1 MSCYIFNCTCQSG
14 DDLPRIRHRCD
25 RRCVIFVVLL
35 VISSDGGSCG
45 DVGRKFFVMTS
56 NVGMTAKLIPQVL
69 LSEPMLELKEVYG
82 NINNGYNDA
91 TIIQCG
97 ITCSLQRYSSIDV
110 ELNSWNVASGNVVK
124 ITP

>member
-1 MSCYIFNCTCQSG
+1 MGLCSFELLHLQLYLSSG

-56 NVGMTAKLIPQVL
+56 NVGMTAKLIP
-69 LSEPMLELKEVYG
+69 
-82 NINNGYNDA
+82 
-91 TIIQCG
+91 
-97 ITCSLQRYSSIDV
+97 
-110 ELNSWNVASGNVVK
+110 
-124 ITP
+124 